1 MGKAS
6 SNKKVAR
13 AAKAGGGRARAAG
26 ERNILFP
33 TTLAAVVIL
42 GVLLVV
48 YARDERSAEALEA
61 PLAFEDHWHSAYG
74 IYVCDEFVPDLPEFT
89 APQNGGNHT
98 HGDGLF
104 HIHPFSPARSGENA
118 TLVNWFG
125 DAGEVLGGG
134 DELGEDSLG
143 VPGGE
148 TYVEGEDSC
157 DGVEGDP
164 IVQVA
169 VWDTAFAAAEDE
181 DPDRVVTEDFE
192 SIRFEDDGMAFTIA
206 FAPRGADLPAPPS
219 LDALA
224 GVGSDLGV
232 DPSAIPE
239 DAELDEDFGEPTG
252 EAGDAEGE
260 PPAEGEDGTETEE
273 TTEAEAEATE
283 DEDTTSSSAPTTSE
297 ADS

>member
-33 TTLAAVVIL
+33 TMLAVVVIF
-42 GVLLVV
+42 GALLVV
-48 YARDERSAEALEA
+48 YARDERSAEALAA
-61 PLAFEDHWHSAYG
+61 PLANEDHWHAAYSV
-74 IYVCDEFVPDLPEFT
+74 YVCDSPLPDLPEFT

-104 HIHPFSPARSGENA
+104 HIHPFSPARAGENA
-118 TLVNWFG
+118 TLVNFFS

-134 DELGEDSLG
+134 DQLSEDTLG

-148 TYVEGEDSC
+148 SYTEGEDSC

-169 VWDTAFAAAEDE
+169 VWDTAFAAAEEE
-181 DPDRVVTEDFE
+181 DPDRIVTEDFD
-192 SIRFEDDGMAFTIA
+192 SIGFEDDGMAFTVA
-206 FAPRGADLPAPPS
+206 FAPRGTEIPPPASVQDLAE
-219 LDALA
+219 
-224 GVGSDLGV
+224 VGSDLGV
-232 DPSAIPE
+232 DPADIPD
-239 DAELDEDFGEPTG
+239 DAEPGEDFGEPTP
-252 EAGDAEGE
+252 DADDVD
-260 PPAEGEDGTETEE
+260 DGGSTETEE
-273 TTEAEAEATE
+273 TTEAEATE
-283 DEDTTSSSAPTTSE
+283 EGEDSTSSSVPTTSE
-297 ADS
+297 PDS

>member
-33 TTLAAVVIL
+33 TALAAVVIL

-61 PLAFEDHWHSAYG
+61 PLAFEDHWHSAYC
-74 IYVCDEFVPDLPEFT
+74 IYVCDDFVPDLPEFT

-98 HGDGLF
+98 HGDGLL
-104 HIHPFSPARSGENA
+104 HIHPFSPARAGENA
-118 TLVNWFG
+118 TLVNFFG

-157 DGVEGDP
+157 DGVEGNP

-169 VWDTAFAAAEDE
+169 VWDTAFAAAEGE

-206 FAPRGADLPAPPS
+206 FAPRDAELPAPPS
-219 LDALA
+219 LDDLA

-232 DPSAIPE
+232 DPSAIPD

-252 EAGDAEGE
+252 EAG
-260 PPAEGEDGTETEE
+260 EDGTETEE
-273 TTEAEAEATE
+273 TTEDEATEGEATE
-283 DEDTTSSSAPTTSE
+283 DDTTSSSAPTTSE

>member
-33 TTLAAVVIL
+33 TALAVVVIL
-42 GVLLVV
+42 GTLLVV
-48 YARDERSAEALEA
+48 YARDERSAEALAA
-61 PLAFEDHWHSAYG
+61 PRANEDHWHAAYG
-74 IYVCDEFVPDLPEFT
+74 IYVCDSMVPDVPQFT

-104 HIHPFSPARSGENA
+104 HIHPFSTARAGENA
-118 TLVNWFG
+118 TLVNWFE
-125 DAGEVLGGG
+125 DAGAVLGGS
-134 DELGEDSLG
+134 DQLEDDRLG

-169 VWDTAFAAAEDE
+169 IWDTGFAAAEDK
-181 DPDRVVTEDFE
+181 DPDRVVTEDFR
-192 SIRFEDDGMAFTIA
+192 SIGFDDDGMVFTIA
-206 FAPRGADLPAPPS
+206 FAPEGAELPAPTTVQ
-219 LDALA
+219 DLA
-224 GVGSDLGV
+224 GVGSDLGA
-232 DPSAIPE
+232 DPADVPE
-239 DAELDEDFGEPTG
+239 GDTQSEP
-252 EAGDAEGE
+252 GD
-260 PPAEGEDGTETEE
+260 DSTTETEGPDDEE
-273 TTEAEAEATE
+273 TEG
-283 DEDTTSSSAPTTSE
+283 EDTTSSAPASS
-297 ADS
+297 DSDS

>member
-33 TTLAAVVIL
+33 TALAAVVIL
-42 GVLLVV
+42 GTVLVV
-48 YARDERSAEALEA
+48 YARDERSAEALKA
-61 PLAFEDHWHSAYG
+61 PLAFDDHWHSAYG
-74 IYVCDEFVPDLPEFT
+74 IYVCDEFVPDLPEFE

-98 HGDGLF
+98 HGDGLL

-118 TLVNWFG
+118 TLVNWFA

-134 DELGEDSLG
+134 DQLAEDTLG

-157 DGVEGDP
+157 DGVEGNP

-169 VWDTAFAAAEDE
+169 VWDTAFAAAEGE
-181 DPDRVVTEDFE
+181 DPDRVVTEDFG

-206 FAPRGADLPAPPS
+206 FAPSDAELPAPPS
-219 LDALA
+219 LEGLA

-252 EAGDAEGE
+252 EPTEE
-260 PPAEGEDGTETEE
+260 PTEE
-273 TTEAEAEATE
+273 TTEAEATE
-283 DEDTTSSSAPTTSE
+283 DEDTTGSSAPTTSE

>member
-33 TTLAAVVIL
+33 TALVAVVIL
-42 GVLLVV
+42 GLLLVV

-104 HIHPFSPARSGENA
+104 HIHPFSPARAGENA
-118 TLVNWFG
+118 TLVNWFE
-125 DAGEVLGGG
+125 DAGAVLGGG
-134 DELGEDSLG
+134 DQISEDTLG

-148 TYVEGEDSC
+148 SYVEGEDSC

-169 VWDTAFAAAEDE
+169 VWDTAFAAAEGD
-181 DPDRVVTEDFE
+181 DPDRVVTKDFG
-192 SIRFEDDGMAFTIA
+192 SIRFEDDVMAFTIA
-206 FAPRGADLPAPPS
+206 FAPSGAELPAPPS
-219 LDALA
+219 LEDLA

-232 DPSAIPE
+232 DPSEIPE
-239 DAELDEDFGEPTG
+239 DAELDEGFGEPTG
-252 EAGDAEGE
+252 EAGDTEGE
-260 PPAEGEDGTETEE
+260 TPSDAGDEDSTETEE
-273 TTEAEAEATE
+273 TEAEATE
-283 DEDTTSSSAPTTSE
+283 DEDPTSSSAPTTSE

>member
-13 AAKAGGGRARAAG
+13 AARAGGGRARAAG

-33 TTLAAVVIL
+33 SMLAVVVVL
-42 GVLLVV
+42 GTLLVV
-48 YARDERSAEALEA
+48 YARDERSAEALAA
-61 PLAFEDHWHSAYG
+61 PLSNEDHWHAAYG
-74 IYVCDEFVPDLPEFT
+74 VYVCDAVVPDLPEFT

-104 HIHPFSPARSGENA
+104 HIHPFSPARAGENA
-118 TLVNWFG
+118 TLVNWFE
-125 DAGEVLGGG
+125 DAGAVLGGG
-134 DELGEDSLG
+134 DQLEDDRLG

-148 TYVEGEDSC
+148 TYVEGESSC

-169 VWDTAFAAAEDE
+169 VWDTAFAAAQDE
-181 DPDRVVTEDFE
+181 EPDRVVTEDFA

-206 FAPRGADLPAPPS
+206 FAPEGADLPAPTS
-219 LDALA
+219 LEDLA

-232 DPSAIPE
+232 DPADVPE
-239 DAELDEDFGEPTG
+239 DTPSEP
-252 EAGDAEGE
+252 GDAST
-260 PPAEGEDGTETEE
+260 TEIEE
-273 TTEAEAEATE
+273 TTEADATE
-283 DEDTTSSSAPTTSE
+283 GEETTRSSAPAPDPES
-297 ADS
+297 

>member
-33 TTLAAVVIL
+33 TMLAAVVIL
-42 GVLLVV
+42 GTLLVV
-48 YARDERSAEALEA
+48 YARDERSAEALAA
-61 PLAFEDHWHSAYG
+61 PLSNEDHWHAAYG
-74 IYVCDEFVPDLPEFT
+74 VYVCDALVPDIPEFI

-104 HIHPFSPARSGENA
+104 HIHPFSPARAGENA
-118 TLVNWFG
+118 TLVSWFE
-125 DAGEVLGGG
+125 DAGAVLGGG
-134 DELGEDSLG
+134 DRLEDDRLG

-148 TYVEGEDSC
+148 TYVEGESSC
-157 DGVEGDP
+157 DGVEGEP

-181 DPDRVVTEDFE
+181 EPDRVVTEDLG

-206 FAPRGADLPAPPS
+206 FAPEGADLPAPTS
-219 LDALA
+219 LEDLA

-232 DPSAIPE
+232 DPADVPGNAPSEPGDEGTTEIDSTPE
-239 DAELDEDFGEPTG
+239 EDE
-252 EAGDAEGE
+252 AEGG
-260 PPAEGEDGTETEE
+260 A
-273 TTEAEAEATE
+273 
-283 DEDTTSSSAPTTSE
+283 TTSSSAPAPDPES
-297 ADS
+297 

>member
-33 TTLAAVVIL
+33 SMLAVVVVL
-42 GVLLVV
+42 GTLLVV
-48 YARDERSAEALEA
+48 YARDERSAEALAA
-61 PLAFEDHWHSAYG
+61 PLSNEDHWHAAYG
-74 IYVCDEFVPDLPEFT
+74 VYVCDDLVPDLPEFT

-104 HIHPFSPARSGENA
+104 HIHPFSPARAGENA
-118 TLVNWFG
+118 TLVNWFE
-125 DAGEVLGGG
+125 DAGAVLGGG
-134 DELGEDSLG
+134 EQLEDDRLG

-148 TYVEGEDSC
+148 TYVEGESSC

-169 VWDTAFAAAEDE
+169 VWDTAFAAAQDE
-181 DPDRVVTEDFE
+181 EPDRVVTEDFG

-206 FAPRGADLPAPPS
+206 FAPEGADLPAPTS
-219 LDALA
+219 LEDLA

-232 DPSAIPE
+232 DPADVPE
-239 DAELDEDFGEPTG
+239 DTPPEPGDEST
-252 EAGDAEGE
+252 
-260 PPAEGEDGTETEE
+260 TETEGTIEHGE
-273 TTEAEAEATE
+273 TEG
-283 DEDTTSSSAPTTSE
+283 DETTSSSALAPE
-297 ADS
+297 PDS